1 MRQESQRQRRAASL
15 VKEVVSNIIQTE
27 VQDDDIG
34 FLTITDVEVSVDMR
48 NANVYF
54 SVLGTDEEL
63 QETTEALERARK
75 FINMELGE
83 RIEMRYT
90 PQLRFVHDETPARA
104 QRIEEIL
111 SEVDTTLPDDDA
123 DEKQQ

>member
-1 MRQESQRQRRAASL
+1 MRQERQRQRRAASL
-15 VKEVVSNIIQTE
+15 VKEIVSNIIRTE

-54 SVLGTDEEL
+54 SVLGTDEEVE
-63 QETTEALERARK
+63 QTAQALHRARK

-90 PQLRFVHDETPARA
+90 PQLRFVHDDTPARA

-111 SEVDTTLPDDDA
+111 DRVDTSLPDEDD
-123 DEKQQ
+123 DEQQQ